1 MSHISRRWGA
11 SIGSGCASFLF
22 AFAVYEGVL
31 FAATIVL
38 PSGSEAFSLPV
49 VARIFSINL
58 LALGT
63 LFLLHRLAVVVGLLD
78 AEPEPSGVRS

>member
-1 MSHISRRWGA
+1 
-11 SIGSGCASFLF
+11 LF

-38 PSGSEAFSLPV
+38 PSGYEAFSLPV

-58 LALGT
+58 LALGA